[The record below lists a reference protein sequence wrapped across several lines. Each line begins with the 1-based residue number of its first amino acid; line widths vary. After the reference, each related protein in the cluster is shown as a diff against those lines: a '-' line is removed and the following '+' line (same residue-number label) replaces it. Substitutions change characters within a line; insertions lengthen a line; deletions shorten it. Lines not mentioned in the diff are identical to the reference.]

1 MKRFVTALPL
11 ALLLAAC
18 SAGLPPEPPAPPPLD
33 PVGTYD
39 CLLYVE
45 GTEIGATLTIDGE
58 SGAYTGTVNSD
69 MGPAPVSDVTVEGNE
84 MTFLVDTGDMVV
96 FFAVVFEDGNFAG
109 DFDAGGMGGSISGK
123 KR

>member
-18 SAGLPPEPPAPPPLD
+18 SAGPPPEPPAPPPLD
-33 PVGTYD
+33 PVGVYD

-45 GTEIGATLTIDGE
+45 GTDIGATLTIEGE
-58 SGAYTGTVNSD
+58 AGAYTGTVDSD
-69 MGPAPVSDVTVEGNE
+69 MGLAPVSDITVAGDE

-96 FFAVVFEDGNFAG
+96 FFAVIFEGDTFAG
-109 DFDAGGMGGSISGK
+109 DFDAGGIGGVISGK